1 MNPHL
6 AEERPAVRDEAADAK
21 LRRRTKRR
29 RRLVGDLTGWTFAG
43 PSTLLIIGLSL
54 FPALWAFFISR
65 QRWDEIRP
73 PKDVGWR
80 NYTQLAQ
87 DPDFINSIKNTFYL
101 TALFVPAS
109 IFLGILLAIALNQR
123 IRLVGLYRTLIFIP
137 FVASAAATGILAS
150 YIFEPNY
157 GVLNEAFRRVGIEQQ
172 KLLEDPH
179 QALVLLVIILLW
191 GQVGFTVV
199 VYLAALQD
207 IPHDIVEAAMIDGAN
222 RRQVFRYVTMPELAP
237 VTVFTAVWN
246 TITALQVF
254 DIVYTTTRGGPLQ
267 STETIV
273 YWVYDVAFKS
283 SRFGYGAAGSY
294 VLFAITMLIT
304 LGMVWNSRRNKI
316 EAI

>member
-1 MNPHL
+1 MVT
-6 AEERPAVRDEAADAK
+6 AEVVERRKA
-21 LRRRTKRR
+21 LRRKRR
-29 RRLVGDLTGWTFAG
+29 RADLTGWAFVG
-43 PSTLLIIGLSL
+43 PSTVIILALSI
-54 FPALWAFFISR
+54 FPAIWAFFISR
-65 QRWDEIRP
+65 TRWDLLKP
-73 PKDVGWR
+73 AKDVGWH
-80 NYTQLAQ
+80 NYQLLAQ
-87 DPDFINSIKNTFYL
+87 DPDFIDSIKHTVYL
-101 TALFVPAS
+101 TVLFVPAS
-109 IFLGILLAIALNQR
+109 VLFGILLAIALNQR
-123 IRLVGLYRTLIFIP
+123 IRLVGFYRTLIFIP

-157 GVLNEAFRRVGIEQQ
+157 GVLNEIFRRSGIEQQ

-207 IPHDIVEAAMIDGAN
+207 IPGDIVEAAVVDGAN

-304 LGMVWNSRRNKI
+304 LGMVWYSRRNKL
-316 EAI
+316 EAF